1 MEVILNDHKIETSAR
16 NISELIYEQGLPM
29 QGLAV
34 AVDKKIIRRQNWD
47 ETLLHGGERI
57 TLIRAT
63 HGG

>member
-16 NISELIYEQGLPM
+16 NISELISEQGLPM